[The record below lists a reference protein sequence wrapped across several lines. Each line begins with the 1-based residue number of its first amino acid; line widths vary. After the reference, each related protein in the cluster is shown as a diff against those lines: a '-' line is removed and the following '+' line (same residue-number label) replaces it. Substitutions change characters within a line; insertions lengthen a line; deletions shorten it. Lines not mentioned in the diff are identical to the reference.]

1 MPFVPMI
8 ELLQTARQGG
18 YAVPGF
24 CIWNAETIRA
34 VLAVAQAERA
44 PVILMCGPGEF
55 PLLPP
60 RVLADCARAAVE
72 EVDVPV
78 AFHLDHGNR
87 LEIARACLEAG
98 FSSVMLDAS
107 RYPFADNV
115 ALTRQ
120 VVDWARPLGVTVEG
134 EIGALGRVDEATPE
148 GAAESTLTDPDEAA
162 RFVAETGVD
171 ALAVSIGNAH
181 GLYVG
186 RPQLDFAR
194 LEQIA
199 GRVDVPLVLHGGS
212 GTPDDDLR
220 RAIGLG
226 MSKVNVASE
235 LARAFRE
242 TLVSAWTVTDRPAWP
257 PLAEVEAMAAI
268 QDVVR
273 CWLRRTGAAG
283 KAERGRF

>member
-8 ELLQTARQGG
+8 ELLRPARPQG

-34 VLAVAQAERA
+34 VLATAQEERA

-60 RVLADCARAAVE
+60 RVLAACARAAVE

-78 AFHLDHGNR
+78 AFHLDHGDS
-87 LEIARACLEAG
+87 LEMARACLEAG

-107 RYPFADNV
+107 RSPWADNV

-120 VVDWARPLGVTVEG
+120 VVEWARPLGVTVEG
-134 EIGALGRVDEATPE
+134 EIGALGRVDEGTRE
-148 GAAESTLTDPDEAA
+148 GSADSTLTDPDEAA

-181 GLYVG
+181 GIYPG
-186 RPQLDFAR
+186 RPRLDFAR

-199 GRVDVPLVLHGGS
+199 ARVEVPLVLHGGS

-242 TLVSAWTVTDRPAWP
+242 TLVSAWTATDCPAWP
-257 PLAEVEAMAAI
+257 PQAEVDAMASI

-273 CWLRRTGAAG
+273 RWLHRTGAAG
-283 KAERGRF
+283 KA